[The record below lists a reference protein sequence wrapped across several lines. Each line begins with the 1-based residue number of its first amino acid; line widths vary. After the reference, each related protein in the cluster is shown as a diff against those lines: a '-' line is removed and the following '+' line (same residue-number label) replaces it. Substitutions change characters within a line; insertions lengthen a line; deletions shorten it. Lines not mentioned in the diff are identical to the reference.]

1 MVKLQLLI
9 LTSYMS
15 LSRFLSPEKK
25 AGNYMRV
32 NLSHHLGR
40 RRWRGNR
47 RVASACPVPT
57 EDPKMGAKSPTLRIS
72 QQKAWLLSLSARR
85 ENQQQPLQPVVGDA
99 YSVTHSN
106 GCHGDGRSSLPARN
120 DSQARTGLATSTPF
134 PNQGGSL
141 SPSSL

>member
-1 MVKLQLLI
+1 M
-9 LTSYMS
+9 
-15 LSRFLSPEKK
+15 
-25 AGNYMRV
+25 
-32 NLSHHLGR
+32 SHHLGR
-40 RRWRGNR
+40 RSWRGNR
-47 RVASACPVPT
+47 RVASACPVPN

-72 QQKAWLLSLSARR
+72 QQKAWLLSISARR

-141 SPSSL
+141 SEPQLSLSYLTGEFFHFIFLSSSCQKISLFENQWR